1 MISLQRMH
9 HLSIAKRLAIII
21 ISALLGIAIL
31 TANVL
36 ISERSL
42 ITEERQNSVKQT
54 VEVAHSL
61 VMHYQ
66 QLATQGKLSQEQA
79 KQDAIAAIKNLRYG
93 ADDYVW
99 INDFRPNMIMHPMK
113 PALDGKDLTDTKDPT
128 GKQLFVDMVSIV
140 KAKTDG
146 FVFYMWP
153 MPGQDKP
160 IQKVSY
166 VKGVKE
172 WNWILGSG
180 VYINTIDTLIH
191 KRLFVLS
198 LIAFVI
204 GFVLF
209 LISMVIARG
218 LLKQLGGEP
227 EYAAAITHHIS
238 SGDLTVDVQLQK
250 TDQHSLLFSMES
262 MRHSISEI
270 IRQVRNGTDAIQV
283 SSKEIAS
290 GNMDLSSRTESQA
303 SSLEETA
310 ASLEE
315 LTGTVR
321 QNADNAKQANQLAIS
336 ASDVAKRGGQVV
348 GEVVKTMGTI
358 NASSQKIVDIISVID
373 GIAFQTNI
381 LALNA
386 AVEAARAGEQGRG
399 FAVVASEVRNLAQ
412 RSASAAKEIKG
423 LINDSV
429 ENVRHGTQLVDQ
441 AGQTM
446 SEIVDSIQHVTD
458 IMSEITA
465 ASDEQK
471 TGIDQINIAIS
482 DMDNVTQQN
491 AALVEQAAAAAAA
504 MQEQADNLVK
514 LVSVFQIRTEANSTN
529 SFNTRPASASLAV
542 ATKSPRSLQQLR

>member
-1 MISLQRMH
+1 MFSLGKIH

-21 ISALLGIAIL
+21 ISALFGIAVL
-31 TANVL
+31 TADVL
-36 ISERSL
+36 ISERGM
-42 ITEERQNSVKQT
+42 ITEERQNAVKQT
-54 VEVAHSL
+54 VEVAHSIAA
-61 VMHYQ
+61 HYQ
-66 QLATQGKLSQEQA
+66 ALAVQGKMSEAQA
-79 KQDAIAAIKNLRYG
+79 KQSAIAAIKSIRYG
-93 ADDYVW
+93 AEDYVW
-99 INDFRPNMIMHPMK
+99 INDLHPTMIMHPMK
-113 PALDGKDLTDTKDPT
+113 PALDGKDLTENKDPT
-128 GKQLFVDMVSIV
+128 GKHLFVEMANIV
-140 KAKTDG
+140 KAKNEG

-153 MPGQDKP
+153 MPGKDDP
-160 IQKVSY
+160 VQKVSF
-166 VKGVKE
+166 VKGFKE
-172 WNWILGSG
+172 WGWVLGSG
-180 VYINTIDTLIH
+180 VYINTIDAIIQERLI
-191 KRLFVLS
+191 LFS
-198 LIAFVI
+198 LIAFGI
-204 GFVLF
+204 GLVLF
-209 LISMVIARG
+209 FIGTVITRG

-227 EYAAAITHHIS
+227 DYASEITQHIA
-238 SGDLTVDVQLQK
+238 SGDLRVKIELQRNDK
-250 TDQHSLLFSMES
+250 RSLLFSIEA

-270 IRQVRNGTDAIQV
+270 IQQVRSGTDSIQV

-348 GEVVKTMGTI
+348 DQVVQTMGTI

-412 RSASAAKEIKG
+412 RSASAAKEIKS

-429 ENVRHGTQLVDQ
+429 DNVRHGTQLVDQ

-446 SEIVDSIQHVTD
+446 TEIVSSIQHVTD

-471 TGIDQINIAIS
+471 TGIDQINLAIT

-504 MQEQADNLVK
+504 MQEQADQLAQ
-514 LVSVFQIRTEANSTN
+514 LVSVFQVRSETN
-529 SFNTRPASASLAV
+529 SSHNLKAHPVQARAVNTQSHL
-542 ATKSPRSLQQLR
+542 KQLK

>member
-1 MISLQRMH
+1 MFSLSKIH
-9 HLSIAKRLAIII
+9 HLSISKRLAIII

-31 TANVL
+31 TADVL
-36 ISERSL
+36 ISERTM
-42 ITEERQNSVKQT
+42 ITEERQNAVKQT
-54 VEVAHSL
+54 VEVAHSI
-61 VMHYQ
+61 VGQYHA
-66 QLATQGKLSQEQA
+66 LAAQGKLSEAQA
-79 KQDAIAAIKNLRYG
+79 KQSAIAAIKAIRYG

-99 INDFRPNMIMHPMK
+99 INDLHPTMIMHPMK
-113 PALDGKDLTDTKDPT
+113 PALDGKDLTENKDPT
-128 GKQLFVDMVSIV
+128 GKHLFVEMVSIV
-140 KAKTDG
+140 KAKNEG

-153 MPGQDKP
+153 MPGKDDP
-160 IQKVSY
+160 VQKVSF
-166 VKGVKE
+166 VKGFKE
-172 WNWILGSG
+172 WGWILGSG
-180 VYINTIDTLIH
+180 VYINTIDTIIQERLI
-191 KRLFVLS
+191 LFS
-198 LIAFVI
+198 MIAFGI
-204 GFVLF
+204 GLVLF
-209 LISMVIARG
+209 FIGTLIARG

-227 EYAAAITHHIS
+227 DYASEITKHIA
-238 SGDLTVDVQLQK
+238 SGDLRVEIELQRS
-250 TDQHSLLFSMES
+250 DNRSLLFSIEA

-270 IRQVRNGTDAIQV
+270 IQQVRSSTDSIQV

-348 GEVVKTMGTI
+348 DQVVQTMGTI

-412 RSASAAKEIKG
+412 RSASAAKEIKS

-429 ENVRHGTQLVDQ
+429 DNVRHGTQLVDQ

-446 SEIVDSIQHVTD
+446 TEIVSSIQHVTD

-504 MQEQADNLVK
+504 MQEQADQLAQ
-514 LVSVFQIRTEANSTN
+514 LVSVFQVRSETSSAHPAQARTVNKANT
-529 SFNTRPASASLAV
+529 ASHL
-542 ATKSPRSLQQLR
+542 KQLKQLN